1 MVLGGMRAHEV
12 AMVQQHVPAAV
23 VAAETELAFTALAF
37 R

>member
-12 AMVQQHVPAAV
+12 AIVQQMVSAAV
-23 VAAETELAFTALAF
+23 VAAETELAFTALGF